1 MLAITASFL
10 VCYLG
15 SLRPRFTQV
24 VRGSFLCHFKTWKTK
39 QTITNQFIKIM
50 KKNILFI
57 FMLMA
62 LSMAATAQNKKMK
75 IAVMDFKAGVGV
87 SANEVVGLSDMLINT
102 LFETKK
108 FDIVERSQLYEV
120 FKEQNL
126 QGDLTVQQ
134 CVQVGRILGV
144 KSVLIGTVNFLA
156 EHKNIDGSMTG
167 EYNVDVR
174 AVDVESGEVVT
185 TAGAA
190 KSSGSTYRAMMEKI
204 GRQLAAN
211 LMNEESEVVVLK
223 TGLLTKSDIKDL
235 FGNYIYYLD
244 GQRLTNKEY
253 MELINNCPESKYY
266 YEKGCK
272 QRETGRI
279 LAIWV
284 PVGCVVTGMIA
295 GAIYGSTDHGYVVGN
310 YSYYYNHF
318 WADFGAGAVYGAVV
332 GGFSALASI
341 PFFATGKHKKEN
353 AYKVY
358 NEYCAS
364 KPTATLSFGPATHSI
379 GVGVYLNF

>member
-1 MLAITASFL
+1 
-10 VCYLG
+10 
-15 SLRPRFTQV
+15 
-24 VRGSFLCHFKTWKTK
+24 
-39 QTITNQFIKIM
+39 M
-50 KKNILFI
+50 KKISLLI
-57 FMLMA
+57 MLLMA
-62 LSMAATAQNKKMK
+62 FAMVATAQNKKMK

-87 SANEVVGLSDMLINT
+87 NANEVEGLSDMLINT

-144 KSVLIGTVNFLA
+144 KSILIGTVNFLA
-156 EHKNIDGSMTG
+156 EHKNLDGSMTG

-190 KSSGSTYRAMMEKI
+190 KSSGSTYRAMMERI

-211 LMNEESEVVVLK
+211 LMDEEPVLVRQ
-223 TGLLTKSDIKDL
+223 GLITKSDSKDIY
-235 FGNYIYYLD
+235 GNYVYYLD
-244 GQRLTNKEY
+244 GQRLTNKEL

-272 QRETGRI
+272 QRKTGRI
-279 LAIWV
+279 LLITAG
-284 PVGCVVTGMIA
+284 GCLVT
-295 GAIYGSTDHGYVVGN
+295 
-310 YSYYYNHF
+310 
-318 WADFGAGAVYGAVV
+318 GAVV
-332 GGFSALASI
+332 GIITGPRYSYFLGTVIASAGGISALASI
-341 PFFATGKHKKEN
+341 PFFVKGKHKKEN
-353 AYKVY
+353 AYQVY

-364 KPTATLSFGPATHSI
+364 KPTATLSFGPATKGI
-379 GVGVYLNF
+379 GMGVYLNF